1 MVDLDRRVG
10 SNTLGLGGP
19 KARPHQKTATPP
31 LARCEPGKPAVRTN
45 HNFSNT
51 VCFWLSNHIPLL
63 FLAYRVRVGDICEMY
78 LGDRRTLRTD
88 TTVTRVYEVLYGDG
102 RRDSAAMAA

>member
-45 HNFSNT
+45 HNSPTLFAFGYRTIFRYCS
-51 VCFWLSNHIPLL
+51 SHIVSGLVIFARCTWATGGPLGPIL
-63 FLAYRVRVGDICEMY
+63 Q
-78 LGDRRTLRTD
+78 
-88 TTVTRVYEVLYGDG
+88 
-102 RRDSAAMAA
+102 